1 VSEVRRITCL
11 LRGWDQRPQRG
22 YKDGCCVEVDQEENV
37 LESSRRKMVHLGK
50 GTVFVELE

>member
-1 VSEVRRITCL
+1 M
-11 LRGWDQRPQRG
+11 RGWDQRPQRG